1 MSKALSLKLREDVFA
16 DAEEIRKQ
24 HDRPRNGYINEAVA
38 FYNRMWRQRMLR
50 DALVEESRLIAE
62 DSMAVLAE
70 FEAFQEE
77 LPQ

>member
-24 HDRPRNGYINEAVA
+24 HGRPRNGYINEAVA
-38 FYNRMWRQRMLR
+38 FYNSMWRRRMLR
-50 DALVEESRLIAE
+50 DALVEESRLVAE
-62 DSMAVLAE
+62 DSMVVLAE